1 MNKGILKI
9 YQFSQQLNHNYE
21 SALQPNAP
29 AIADNTAIATLMIFC
44 HISIIHQFYLK

>member
-1 MNKGILKI
+1 M
-9 YQFSQQLNHNYE
+9 YQFFWQIHHNYE

-44 HISIIHQFYLK
+44 HMSIIHQFYLK